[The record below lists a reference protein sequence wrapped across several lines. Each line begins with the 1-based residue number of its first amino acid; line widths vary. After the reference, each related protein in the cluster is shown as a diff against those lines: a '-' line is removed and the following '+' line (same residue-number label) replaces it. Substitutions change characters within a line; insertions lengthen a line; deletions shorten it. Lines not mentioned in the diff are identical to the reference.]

1 MTTGHVGR
9 AERAPETLLDGEI
22 GRPLPPSERS
32 PRVADIV
39 AAAHRLL
46 EHEGPE
52 SLSMRR
58 LAAEIGIRAP
68 SLYKHFLGK
77 AAVEL
82 ALVEDALFEIGDV
95 SHRAIHEPGSEGQL
109 VSLVASYRRHSLAH
123 PNLYRLATHGG
134 LARGRLLRG
143 LEEWAG
149 NPWYVVT
156 GDEHLAQ
163 ALWSYA
169 HGMVT
174 LELDE
179 RYPPGSDLDR
189 TWSAG
194 AAAFERA
201 ARRAS

>member
-1 MTTGHVGR
+1 MTTG
-9 AERAPETLLDGEI
+9 LLPGEI
-22 GRPLPPSERS
+22 GRPALPADRP
-32 PRVADIV
+32 PRVAEIV
-39 AAAHRLL
+39 ASAHDLL

-58 LAAEIGIRAP
+58 LASEVGMRAP
-68 SLYKHFLGK
+68 SLYKHFSSK

-82 ALVEDALFEIGDV
+82 ALVEDALLEIGEV
-95 SHRAIHEPGSEGQL
+95 SHRAIHEPGADGPL
-109 VSLVASYRRHSLAH
+109 VSLLTTYRRHGLAH
-123 PNLYRLATHGG
+123 PNLYRLATRGG
-134 LARGRLLRG
+134 LAREHLAPG

-156 GDEHLAQ
+156 GDEFLAQ
-163 ALWSYA
+163 ALWSCA

-189 TWSAG
+189 TWRVG
-194 AAAFERA
+194 AEAFERA
-201 ARRAS
+201 AGQVHQGP